1 MQKPRKIPA
10 FALVGAAL
18 VILAICAQA
27 PAAESPAKPMAAELA
42 PMAERS
48 LLTRIARAG
57 PRLVAVGSRG
67 HILLS
72 DDGRQW
78 RQVVAPVNGLLTS
91 VSFVD
96 ERRGWAVG
104 HDAAILHT
112 ADGGASW
119 TLQQF
124 KPELNQ
130 ALLDVLFL
138 DARHGFAVGAY
149 GLFLETRDGG
159 ASWVQIEAPIVEE
172 KLHFNALVRLG
183 DGGLL
188 VIGEEGML
196 ALSDDQ
202 GATWQRL
209 VSPYESSLFAAL
221 PTGEHGVLLGGLR
234 GNLYRS
240 DDPRAGQWTRIDLGT
255 PQSVFG
261 LASMPDG
268 SIAIA
273 GLNAML
279 MQLQPDGRLAKPTL
293 AAADAQAGD
302 AGVVNEREL
311 GAFSAV
317 MAAPPGLITVG
328 DAGIRYW
335 QSGST
340 R

>member
-27 PAAESPAKPMAAELA
+27 PAAEAPAKPMAAELA

-48 LLTRIARAG
+48 LLTRIVRAG
-57 PRLVAVGSRG
+57 SRLVAVGSRG

-72 DDGRQW
+72 DDGREW
-78 RQVVAPVNGLLTS
+78 RQVAAPVNGLLTS

-112 ADGGASW
+112 ADGGTTW
-119 TLQQF
+119 TLQLF
-124 KPELNQ
+124 RPEWNQ

-159 ASWVQIEAPIVEE
+159 VSWLQIEAPIVEE
-172 KLHFNALVRLG
+172 KLHFNALLRLG

-240 DDPRAGQWTRIDLGT
+240 EDPRAGQWTRIDLGT

-279 MQLQPDGRLAKPTL
+279 IQLRPDGRLAKPTL

-302 AGVVNEREL
+302 AGVVNAREL

-335 QSGST
+335 QSGA